1 MKKINYSSLRE
12 SIRVLVRSLDILE
25 KNEAS
30 TSGITLAQCHA
41 IVEIGRA
48 EQITLNDLSNLLG
61 LDKSTMSRTV
71 NKLVEDGLVSRESNS
86 EDRRFLSIKLTDKGR
101 KIYEDIEKNME
112 SYYEKILEWV
122 PEDKRKQV
130 LESLEILNNA
140 VESKECDSVAS
151 NM

>member
-30 TSGITLAQCHA
+30 TSGITLTQCHA